1 MEEYPSA
8 VAAFHEALERLPGIR
23 DASSGIVSL
32 HGLKEKDLSLLPYAD
47 LPLGALRR
55 TKGGLAREAL
65 VQFEFEATP
74 DEAGWR
80 SLEFLAWFVRD
91 QSRGGEPIQL
101 RPKALPPATPDAV
114 QLGSTLRFQIDLFWP
129 KAGKNLAPA
138 FKHIQALADQLRLMT
153 KSYDRML
160 KERGDRGLL

>member
-1 MEEYPSA
+1 MQDYPPA
-8 VAAFHEALERLPGIR
+8 VAAFHQALERLAGIR
-23 DASSGIVSL
+23 NASSGIVSL
-32 HGLKEKDLSLLPYAD
+32 HDVKEDDLALLPNAD

-65 VQFEFEATP
+65 LQFEFEATR

-80 SLEFLAWFVRD
+80 GLEFLAWFVRD
-91 QSRGGEPIQL
+91 QARGGEPIQL
-101 RPKALPPATPDAV
+101 RPKALPPTTPDSV

-129 KAGKNLAPA
+129 RAGRDLAPA
-138 FKHIQALADQLRLMT
+138 LERIQELADGLTLAT
-153 KSYDRML
+153 ELYDKAL